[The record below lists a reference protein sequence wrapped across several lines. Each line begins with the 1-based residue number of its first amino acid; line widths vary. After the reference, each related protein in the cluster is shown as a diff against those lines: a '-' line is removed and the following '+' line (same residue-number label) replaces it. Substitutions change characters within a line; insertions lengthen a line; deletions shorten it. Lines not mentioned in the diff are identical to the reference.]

1 MEENM
6 FWVSFWKILGLVFV
20 VSLVVTFSFV
30 SNSNSQWYSA
40 WNNCVETGGQPIVK
54 AIEGQNSAALTCVR
68 N

>member
-54 AIEGQNSAALTCVR
+54 AIE
-68 N
+68 